1 MIYANLYNSTALFL
15 NQAIKEVHACKH
27 TRIEEVISMAPQKPF
42 KDREEVK
49 GEIRNWFIGS
59 LVLELLGLLSA
70 MIGIIADA
78 LDRTL
83 GLETMSWFLLAIF
96 FSVSAASP
104 FVVSAVA
111 KSLYGIES
119 EIKK

>member
-1 MIYANLYNSTALFL
+1 M
-15 NQAIKEVHACKH
+15 
-27 TRIEEVISMAPQKPF
+27 EVISMAEKPF

-49 GEIRNWFIGS
+49 KEIRVWFNIS
-59 LVLELLGLLSA
+59 LFCECLGLLSA
-70 MIGIIADA
+70 LIGIIADA

-96 FSVSAASP
+96 LSVSAAAP
-104 FVVSAVA
+104 LVKSAVA

-119 EIKK
+119 KSKNK

>member
-1 MIYANLYNSTALFL
+1 MIPPT
-15 NQAIKEVHACKH
+15 
-27 TRIEEVISMAPQKPF
+27 KPF

-49 GEIRNWFIGS
+49 KEIRIWFNIS
-59 LVLELLGLLSA
+59 LVLICLGLLLA
-70 MIGIIADA
+70 LIGITADA

-96 FSVSAASP
+96 FNVAAAAP
-104 FVVSAVA
+104 LVKSAVA

-119 EIKK
+119 ERK

>member
-1 MIYANLYNSTALFL
+1 
-15 NQAIKEVHACKH
+15 
-27 TRIEEVISMAPQKPF
+27 MAPQKPF

-49 GEIRNWFIGS
+49 KEIRNWFYIS
-59 LVLELLGLLSA
+59 LVLEVLGLLLA
-70 MIGIIADA
+70 LIGIIADA

-96 FSVSAASP
+96 FSVTAAAP
-104 FVVSAVA
+104 LVKSAVA

-119 EIKK
+119 